1 MDVRHITL
9 PLPDGPLTVPVYT
22 PPASAFSDLRVWE
35 ALGDFEPVDLPDPG
49 LS

>member
-9 PLPDGPLTVPVYT
+9 PLPDGPLTVAVYT
-22 PPASAFSDLRVWE
+22 LTASAFSDLRVWD
-35 ALGDFEPVDLPDPG
+35 AFGDFEPVDLPDLE